1 MTVEQFLNTI
11 QTHQKQLNQLMNRT
25 LPIKGGALA
34 KAHFQENFIKG
45 GFVNNGLQK
54 WTPAKRTL
62 SGKKAALANY
72 KTLLSSRNHLFSSIA
87 YIPSP
92 GMVKIINPVEYAAAH
107 NEGATF
113 VVKLRQQVI
122 HFNSKGRFNKDNKR
136 AKYAQK
142 VNIGAH
148 SVTIPK
154 RQFIGES
161 RELNDKE
168 VRLIED
174 ELRKIVNGK

>member
-11 QTHQKQLNQLMNRT
+11 QTHQTQLAALMNRT
-25 LPIKGGALA
+25 LPIKGGAIA

-45 GFVNNGLQK
+45 GFVNNGLQPWK
-54 WTPAKRTL
+54 KSKRERE
-62 SGKKAALANY
+62 GKKSALSKY
-72 KTLLSSRNHLFSSIA
+72 KTLLSSRNHLYSSIA

-92 GMVKIINPVEYAAAH
+92 GMVKIINPVEYAAVH

-113 VVKLRQQVI
+113 VVKPRQQVI
-122 HFNSKGRFNKDNKR
+122 HFNAKGRFSKDNKR

-142 VNIGAH
+142 VSVGAH

-161 RELNDKE
+161 RELTDKM
-168 VRLIED
+168 VKLTED
-174 ELRKIVNGK
+174 EIRKIVTSK

>member
-11 QTHQKQLNQLMNRT
+11 QTHQKQLNALMNRT
-25 LPIKGGALA
+25 LPIKGGAMA

-54 WTPAKRTL
+54 WKPAVRTTK
-62 SGKKAALANY
+62 GKNGAAANY
-72 KTLLSSRNHLFSSIA
+72 KTLLSSRNHLFNSIA
-87 YIPSP
+87 YIPGP

-113 VVKLRQQVI
+113 VVKPRKQVI
-122 HFNSKGRFNKDNKR
+122 HFNAKGRFNKDNKR

-142 VNIGAH
+142 VNVGAH

-161 RELNDKE
+161 RELNDKL
-168 VRLIED
+168 VKLTED
-174 ELRKIVNGK
+174 EIRKIITP